1 MSSYWHRSVIIWFS
15 MISFKLAVRF
25 RIKYC
30 SDWPVF
36 RSSVEVF
43 FSRLTDFFCF
53 NSLLSKENTLGLT
66 PSRHIQRRQS
76 VWEQTTRSGMWDLQS
91 GRVAGLF
98 VYDARPPIKRFRL
111 APLCVLAP
119 RAAGPRDWHVFDPW
133 SNALR
138 CHAGT
143 PAAAST
149 VSVCKLFKTGFIV
162 GMFALDRAT
171 LGNRESKGFCWIV
184 LGIRAE
190 LFEQTRAT

>member
-15 MISFKLAVRF
+15 KLSFKLVVRF

-30 SDWPVF
+30 SDWHRDQVLKC
-36 RSSVEVF
+36 SSV
-43 FSRLTDFFCF
+43 DWQIFFCF
-53 NSLLSKENTLGLT
+53 NLLLSKEKTLGLT

-119 RAAGPRDWHVFDPW
+119 RAAGPRDWHVFW
-133 SNALR
+133 SMIKRFAVSRRNSR
-138 CHAGT
+138 CRLH
-143 PAAAST
+143 SE
-149 VSVCKLFKTGFIV
+149 C
-162 GMFALDRAT
+162 M
-171 LGNRESKGFCWIV
+171 
-184 LGIRAE
+184 
-190 LFEQTRAT
+190 